1 MVDANIVA
9 SRVQRIREC
18 VGFLKKIGDITTEQ
32 SFLKDPF
39 LAGSAERYLQV
50 AIQAVLDIC
59 NHIVADLGLEAPSE
73 YKQVPDILAS
83 QKILPVRLSKK
94 ITSMIGLRNVLV
106 HEYQRLIAALFIQ
119 SSRTTSMILEN
130 SSRPSVSFSDR

>member
-1 MVDANIVA
+1 LVDANIVA

-18 VGFLKKIGDITTEQ
+18 VGFLKKIADITTEQ

-59 NHIVADLGLEAPSE
+59 NHIVADLGLEAPAE
-73 YKQVPDILAS
+73 YRQVPEILAS
-83 QKILPVRLSKK
+83 EKLLPVRLSKR
-94 ITSMIGLRNVLV
+94 IATMIGMRNILV
-106 HEYQRLIAALFIQ
+106 HEYLKVDRRVVYSVIKNDLDDLAKFIAAIRRFL
-119 SSRTTSMILEN
+119 
-130 SSRPSVSFSDR
+130 